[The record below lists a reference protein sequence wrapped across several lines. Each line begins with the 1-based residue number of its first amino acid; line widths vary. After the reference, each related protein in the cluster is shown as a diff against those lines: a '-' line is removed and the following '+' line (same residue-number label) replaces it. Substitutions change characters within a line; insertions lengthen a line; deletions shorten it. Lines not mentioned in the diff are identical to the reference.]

1 MELNKEMVEKLA
13 NLSRLQFNPEEM
25 ESIRH
30 DLQQMIQF
38 VDKLNEIDTSVIE
51 PLTHISATENS
62 LREDEVRGSVDTAT
76 ALSNAPLTIDSF
88 FAVPKVI
95 KK

>member
-1 MELNKEMVEKLA
+1 MVIHFCMELNKEMVEKLA

-25 ESIRH
+25 ELIRH

-38 VDKLNEIDTSVIE
+38 VDKLNEIDTTGIE

-62 LREDEVRGSVDTAT
+62 LS
-76 ALSNAPLTIDSF
+76 LIH
-88 FAVPKVI
+88 I
-95 KK
+95 